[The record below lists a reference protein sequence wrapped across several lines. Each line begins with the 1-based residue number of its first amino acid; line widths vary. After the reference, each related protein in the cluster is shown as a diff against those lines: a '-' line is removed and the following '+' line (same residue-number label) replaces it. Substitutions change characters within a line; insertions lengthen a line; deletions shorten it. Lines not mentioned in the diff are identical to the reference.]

1 MAERDRGVQV
11 LPNFPKVM
19 LFDLQVL
26 ESNSFP
32 LSTHRAVVKNAMQ
45 YITDRTP
52 CITFLPANSSSPNY
66 VVFIPGTE
74 CASELGMKGGEQI
87 VYLNAGCFRNGLIV
101 PVHEILHLLG
111 FVHEHN
117 RTHWC

>member
-1 MAERDRGVQV
+1 MFVD
-11 LPNFPKVM
+11 PFP
-19 LFDLQVL
+19 FR
-26 ESNSFP
+26 
-32 LSTHRAVVKNAMQ
+32 THRTVVQNAMQ

-52 CITFLPANSSSPNY
+52 CVTFLPANSSSPNY
-66 VVFIPGTE
+66 VMFIPGTE

-101 PVHEILHLLG
+101 PVHEILHVLG

>member
-1 MAERDRGVQV
+1 
-11 LPNFPKVM
+11 M

-32 LSTHRAVVKNAMQ
+32 LSTHRTVVKNAMQ

-87 VYLNAGCFRNGLIV
+87 VYLNAGCFRNGLII

>member
-1 MAERDRGVQV
+1 MCFDF
-11 LPNFPKVM
+11 LPF
-19 LFDLQVL
+19 
-26 ESNSFP
+26 
-32 LSTHRAVVKNAMQ
+32 STHRTVVKNAMQ

-52 CITFLPANSSSPNY
+52 CVTFLPANSSSPNY
-66 VVFIPGTE
+66 VMFIPGTE

-87 VYLNAGCFRNGLIV
+87 VYLNTGCFRNGLIV
-101 PVHEILHLLG
+101 PVHEILHVLG